1 MVLRRHCHAR
11 AEADAVREGKPVEV
25 AVIGGG
31 CASIAAAFELT
42 RPQHRGKYHVTIYQI
57 GWRLGGKG
65 ASGRGPADRIEEHGI
80 HIWMGFYE
88 NAFRLLRECYAELNR
103 DPRSCSLADWRD
115 AFTPEPVMGVMDRS
129 GRSEWVPWLSYFPPA
144 DGLPGDPLTEHNP
157 FTVTNYM
164 LRAVNLLRT
173 LVGAAQR
180 SNHAEGTRLKEYS
193 YGPGRG
199 PAPFVSPDEIAA
211 QLRRVLTYGLL
222 TTTGGLVEALS
233 ILQAMLAALGRYGI
247 DQLSRLLEMIA
258 AAARAQLGFLLDH
271 DDEARRVW
279 EIIDLTLA
287 IMVGIAR
294 FGLLTDPRG
303 FDAIDDYECL
313 EWLRLNG
320 AADRSLDSAIIHGL
334 YDLPFG
340 YEDGDYSR
348 PRIAAGQAIRG
359 ALRMFFTYR
368 GSLFWKLRA
377 GMGDVLFAPFYEV
390 LKKRGATFRFFHRLR
405 NVKISKSE
413 SLAPGERPYVA
424 ALEFDVQAA
433 TVSGSDYEPLI
444 EVHGIPCWPSQPDFR
459 QLVDGQRLQR
469 ERRDFESH
477 WDQRRAASRTLRVA
491 QDFDC
496 VVLGVGLGAIP
507 YLCREIIERDQRW
520 RDMVTHCKTV
530 ATQAFQIWMREDM
543 ASIASFPT
551 QVTVS
556 GFVQPFDSWADM
568 RQVIDQE
575 SWTLMPR
582 SVAYFCSALPDAQL
596 PAHSKDQNY
605 LSRCREVVRDNA
617 IRFLNRDIAHLWPD
631 AVTGAGFRWELLVD
645 PLDPANPRGD
655 ESSFNTQFWTANVN
669 PSDRYSA
676 SLPGTIRYRIS
687 PLDNTYDNLT
697 VAGDWTSC
705 GFNEG
710 CVEAAIMSGRLA
722 AHAISRS
729 PRLEEIIGYDHP

>member
-1 MVLRRHCHAR
+1 M
-11 AEADAVREGKPVEV
+11 RERKPIEV
-25 AVIGGG
+25 AIIGGG

-42 RPQHRGKYHVTIYQI
+42 RPEHHGKYHVTIYQV

-103 DPRSCSLADWRD
+103 DPRHCRFADWRD

-129 GRSEWVPWLSYFPPA
+129 GPGEWVPWLSYFPPT

-157 FTVTNYM
+157 FTVTSYM
-164 LRAVNLLRT
+164 FRAVNLLRT
-173 LVGAAQR
+173 LVEAAQR
-180 SNHAEGTRLKEYS
+180 GGAMRSASTATADQETPFRPLGSNGLFA
-193 YGPGRG
+193 
-199 PAPFVSPDEIAA
+199 SPEEIAA
-211 QLRRVLTYGLL
+211 QLRRLISYGLL
-222 TTTGGLVEALS
+222 TTTSGLVEALG
-233 ILQAMLAALGRYGI
+233 ILRAMLGALDGYSGE
-247 DQLSRLLEMIA
+247 QLSRLLDMIA
-258 AAARAQLGFLLDH
+258 IAARTQLGYLLDN

-279 EIIDLTLA
+279 EMIDLTLS
-287 IMVGIAR
+287 IMVGIVR

-303 FDAIDDYECL
+303 FDAIDEYECL
-313 EWLRLNG
+313 EWLRING
-320 AADRSLDSAIIHGL
+320 ASDRSLDSAVIHGL

-340 YEDGDYSR
+340 YEDGDYRR

-377 GMGDVLFAPFYEV
+377 GMGDVVFAPFYEV

-405 NVKISKSE
+405 NVKISKPE
-413 SLAPGERPYVA
+413 NLARGERAYVE
-424 ALEFDVQAA
+424 ALEFDVQAE
-433 TVSGSDYEPLI
+433 TVGGLEYEPLFD
-444 EVHGIPCWPSQPDFR
+444 VHGVPCWPSQPDFS
-459 QLVDGQRLQR
+459 QLVGGQRFER

-477 WDQRRAASRTLRVA
+477 WDQRKVGSKRLRVVE
-491 QDFDC
+491 DFDS
-496 VVLGVGLGAIP
+496 VVLGVGLGSIP
-507 YLCREIIERDQRW
+507 FVCREIIERDQRW
-520 RDMVTHCKTV
+520 RNMVTHCKTV

-543 ASIASFPT
+543 EKISSFPT

-575 SWTLMPR
+575 NWAVAPR

-596 PAHSKDQNY
+596 PLEHDDRNY
-605 LSRCREVVRDNA
+605 LLRCREVVRDNA
-617 IRFLNRDIAHLWPD
+617 IRFLNRDIAHLWP
-631 AVTGAGFRWELLVD
+631 AAATATGFRWELLMD
-645 PLDPANPRGD
+645 PSDPANSHGD
-655 ESSFNTQFWTANVN
+655 ESRFNTQFWTANVN

-710 CVEAAIMSGRLA
+710 CVEAATMSGRLA
-722 AHAISRS
+722 AHAISQS

>member
-1 MVLRRHCHAR
+1 L
-11 AEADAVREGKPVEV
+11 REGKPIEV
-25 AVIGGG
+25 AIIGGG

-42 RPQHRGKYHVTIYQI
+42 RPEHRGKYHVTIYQV

-80 HIWMGFYE
+80 HVWMGFYE

-103 DPRSCSLADWRD
+103 DPRQCRFADWRD

-129 GRSEWVPWLSYFPPA
+129 SLGEWVPWLSYFPPT
-144 DGLPGDPLTEHNP
+144 DGLPGDPLSEHNP
-157 FTVTNYM
+157 FTVTSYM

-173 LVGAAQR
+173 LVEAAQR
-180 SNHAEGTRLKEYS
+180 GGETGSASAAAGDQEYH
-193 YGPGRG
+193 YGPTGDAG
-199 PAPFVSPDEIAA
+199 LFASPDEIAA
-211 QLRRVLTYGLL
+211 QLRRLITYGVLA
-222 TTTGGLVEALS
+222 TAGGLVEALG
-233 ILQAMLAALGRYGI
+233 ILQAMLGALDGYGG
-247 DQLSRLLEMIA
+247 DQLSRLLDLIA
-258 AAARAQLGFLLDH
+258 SAARAQLGYLLDN
-271 DDEARRVW
+271 DGEARRVW
-279 EIIDLTLA
+279 EMIDLTLA
-287 IMVGIAR
+287 IMVGIVR
-294 FGLLTDPRG
+294 FGLLSDPRG
-303 FDAIDDYECL
+303 FDAIDEYECL
-313 EWLRLNG
+313 EWLRING
-320 AADRSLDSAIIHGL
+320 ASDRSLDSAVIHGL

-340 YEDGDYSR
+340 YEDGDYRR

-377 GMGDVLFAPFYEV
+377 GMGDVVFAPFYEV
-390 LKKRGATFRFFHRLR
+390 LKERGATFRFFHRLR
-405 NVKISKSE
+405 NVKISKRE
-413 SLAPGERPYVA
+413 NLAPSERPYVE
-424 ALEFDVQAA
+424 ALEFDVQAE
-433 TVSGSDYEPLI
+433 TVGGLEYQPLI
-444 EVHGIPCWPSQPDFR
+444 DVRGVPCWPSQPDFS
-459 QLVDGQRLQR
+459 QLVGGQRFER
-469 ERRDFESH
+469 EHRDFECH
-477 WDQRRAASRTLRVA
+477 WDQRKVGSKKLRVVD
-491 QDFDC
+491 DFDS

-530 ATQAFQIWMREDM
+530 ATQAFQIWMREEMED
-543 ASIASFPT
+543 IAAFPT

-575 SWTLMPR
+575 SWTVAPR

-596 PAHSKDQNY
+596 PVKYDDPDY
-605 LSRCREVVRDNA
+605 LSRCREIVRENA
-617 IRFLNRDIAHLWPD
+617 IRFLNRDIASLWPG
-631 AVTGAGFRWELLVD
+631 AATEAGFRWELLMN
-645 PLDPANPRGD
+645 PSDPANPRAD
-655 ESSFNTQFWTANVN
+655 ESSFATQFWTANVN

-710 CVEAAIMSGRLA
+710 CVEAAVMSGRLA
-722 AHAISRS
+722 AHAISQF
-729 PRLEEIIGYDHP
+729 PRLEEIIGFDHP